1 MLNPH
6 KCVLIK
12 FARVPVSVRREK
24 DWHLQYL
31 KTKLWSQSH
40 LCIQAQFNFLSE
52 ITNFVQNKINCLQ
65 VYIVIRVV
73 YMYMLYT
80 KTRLNR
86 RIADRNRQYGCR
98 RYKKEWVLV
107 VTTLLKSFKFS
118 FSWHAF
124 LQCSLEIFSQKVKY
138 VLLLESLTQGT
149 FLFLKVKLKRKMNPS
164 LP

>member
-1 MLNPH
+1 MNMGSGARKDSQRVARPAQFRTSLHWSHFFAYKNSWLCWTDPLNPH

-40 LCIQAQFNFLSE
+40 LCIQAQLNFLSE

-65 VYIVIRVV
+65 VYIVIRLV

-86 RIADRNRQYGCR
+86 RIADRNRQYGWR

-118 FSWHAF
+118 FS
-124 LQCSLEIFSQKVKY
+124 
-138 VLLLESLTQGT
+138 
-149 FLFLKVKLKRKMNPS
+149 
-164 LP
+164 